1 MASHSG
7 TRPAATP
14 GSDTHGPGTHAADGD
29 GPSPEEVERK
39 LDYLYGR
46 AGSSTARNDAAQQ
59 DTAQK
64 RGTRQRG
71 LVAAL
76 LDDVAKRADMLGK
89 AREMLGSFAAAPY
102 RNGDPAPETAALL
115 LTETPQGYFDQA
127 QLISRLNA
135 RRESLVDGH
144 TARPP
149 APETTVTATA
159 PSTSPAPAPDL
170 PGPPTEPQH
179 DIAAAKAAVQRK
191 LAHARVLLQSAS
203 QAREAVRAPEPA
215 PQAQAAG
222 NAESTEHAKNAA
234 NAEHAANA
242 APSPRQGDGAAPG
255 ASSGV
260 FPGRASGPAQATRA
274 DQALAFAR
282 EQIGKPYVWGAAG
295 PGSYDCSG
303 LTQAAWKAAG
313 VTLPRAA
320 RDQAQAGTTVPLS
333 EARPGDLVFFAFFGD
348 ADHVGLYAGD
358 GVMIHAPRPGGRVRE
373 ESVHHDGESAV
384 HRVVRPD

>member
-14 GSDTHGPGTHAADGD
+14 GSGTHGPGTHGADGD

-46 AGSSTARNDAAQQ
+46 AGASTARNDAAQK
-59 DTAQK
+59 DAAQK
-64 RGTRQRG
+64 RGARQRG

-89 AREMLGSFAAAPY
+89 AREMLGSLAAAPY

-159 PSTSPAPAPDL
+159 SNTYPAPAPDL
-170 PGPPTEPQH
+170 PEPQH
-179 DIAAAKAAVQRK
+179 DIATTKAAVQRK
-191 LAHARVLLQSAS
+191 LAHARVLLLSAP

-215 PQAQAAG
+215 PQAQAAE
-222 NAESTEHAKNAA
+222 NAESTEHAANTEYAENTA
-234 NAEHAANA
+234 NAENA

-260 FPGRASGPAQATRA
+260 FPGRAPGPAQATRA

-320 RDQAQAGTTVPLS
+320 SDQAQAGTAVPLS

-384 HRVVRPD
+384 HRVVRPA

>member
-1 MASHSG
+1 MASHSS

-14 GSDTHGPGTHAADGD
+14 GSGTPGPGTHRADGD

-46 AGSSTARNDAAQQ
+46 AGSSTARNDAQKDTAHK

-64 RGTRQRG
+64 KGARQRG

-102 RNGDPAPETAALL
+102 RNGDTAPETAALL
-115 LTETPQGYFDQA
+115 LGETPQGYFDQA
-127 QLISRLNA
+127 QLISRLNT

-149 APETTVTATA
+149 APEATA
-159 PSTSPAPAPDL
+159 PDPVPAPAPGL
-170 PGPPTEPQH
+170 PGPPAEPQH

-191 LAHARVLLQSAS
+191 LAHARVLLLSAP
-203 QAREAVRAPEPA
+203 QAHEALRATEPA
-215 PQAQAAG
+215 PRTQAAEHVE
-222 NAESTEHAKNAA
+222 NAGSTVRAANADNAA
-234 NAEHAANA
+234 NAV
-242 APSPRQGDGAAPG
+242 PSPGQNDGAAPG
-255 ASSGV
+255 VPSGV

-320 RDQAQAGTTVPLS
+320 RDQAHAGTTVPLS
-333 EARPGDLVFFAFFGD
+333 EARPGDLVFFAFVGD
-348 ADHVGLYAGD
+348 PDHVGLYAGD

>member
-14 GSDTHGPGTHAADGD
+14 GSGTHGPGTHGADGD

-46 AGSSTARNDAAQQ
+46 AGASTAQK

-64 RGTRQRG
+64 RGARQRG

-149 APETTVTATA
+149 TPETTVTATA

-170 PGPPTEPQH
+170 PEPQQH
-179 DIAAAKAAVQRK
+179 DIATTKAAVQRK
-191 LAHARVLLQSAS
+191 LAHARVLLLSAP

-215 PQAQAAG
+215 PQAQAAE
-222 NAESTEHAKNAA
+222 NAGSTEHAENTKYAENAA
-234 NAEHAANA
+234 NAATAENA
-242 APSPRQGDGAAPG
+242 APSPRQGDGAAPC

-320 RDQAQAGTTVPLS
+320 RDQARAGTAVPLS

-373 ESVHHDGESAV
+373 ESVHHDGESAM
-384 HRVVRPD
+384 HRVVRPA

>member
-1 MASHSG
+1 MASHSS

-14 GSDTHGPGTHAADGD
+14 GSGPPGPGTHRADGD

-46 AGSSTARNDAAQQ
+46 VGSSTARNDAQK
-59 DTAQK
+59 DTARK
-64 RGTRQRG
+64 KGARQRG

-76 LDDVAKRADMLGK
+76 LDDVAKRADRLGK

-102 RNGDPAPETAALL
+102 RNGDTAPETAALL
-115 LTETPQGYFDQA
+115 LSETPQGYFDQA
-127 QLISRLNA
+127 QLISRLNT

-149 APETTVTATA
+149 APQTTA
-159 PSTSPAPAPDL
+159 PDPAPAPAPDL
-170 PGPPTEPQH
+170 PVPPAEPQH

-191 LAHARVLLQSAS
+191 LAHARVLLLSAP
-203 QAREAVRAPEPA
+203 QAHEALRATEPA
-215 PQAQAAG
+215 PRTQAAEHVE
-222 NAESTEHAKNAA
+222 NAGRTV
-234 NAEHAANA
+234 HAANA
-242 APSPRQGDGAAPG
+242 VPSPGQGDGAVPG
-255 ASSGV
+255 VSSGV
-260 FPGRASGPAQATRA
+260 FPGRTSGPAQATRA

-320 RDQAQAGTTVPLS
+320 RDQAHAGTAVPLS

>member
-1 MASHSG
+1 MASHSS

-14 GSDTHGPGTHAADGD
+14 GSGAPGPGTHGADGD

-46 AGSSTARNDAAQQ
+46 AGSSTTRNDAAQK

-64 RGTRQRG
+64 KGARQRG

-102 RNGDPAPETAALL
+102 RNGDTAPETAALL

-127 QLISRLNA
+127 QLISRLNT

-149 APETTVTATA
+149 APETTVTDTA
-159 PSTSPAPAPDL
+159 PDTVPVPAPDL
-170 PGPPTEPQH
+170 PGPPAEPQH

-191 LAHARVLLQSAS
+191 LAHARVLLLSAP
-203 QAREAVRAPEPA
+203 QAREAVPATEPT
-215 PQAQAAG
+215 PLTQAA
-222 NAESTEHAKNAA
+222 EHAEITESI
-234 NAEHAANA
+234 EHAANA
-242 APSPRQGDGAAPG
+242 APTPRQGAGAAG
-255 ASSGV
+255 VSSGV
-260 FPGRASGPAQATRA
+260 FLGRASGAAQATRA

-320 RDQAQAGTTVPLS
+320 LDQAHAGTAVPLS

-358 GVMIHAPRPGGRVRE
+358 GVMIHAPRPGDRVRE

>member
-14 GSDTHGPGTHAADGD
+14 GSGTHGPGTHGADGD

-46 AGSSTARNDAAQQ
+46 AGASTAQK

-64 RGTRQRG
+64 RGARQRG

-149 APETTVTATA
+149 TPETTVTATA

-170 PGPPTEPQH
+170 PEPQQH
-179 DIAAAKAAVQRK
+179 DIATTKAAVQRK
-191 LAHARVLLQSAS
+191 LAHARVLLLSAP

-215 PQAQAAG
+215 PQAQAAE
-222 NAESTEHAKNAA
+222 NAGSTEHAENTKYAENAA
-234 NAEHAANA
+234 NAATAENA
-242 APSPRQGDGAAPG
+242 AHSPRQGDGAAPC

-320 RDQAQAGTTVPLS
+320 RDQARAGTAVPLS

-373 ESVHHDGESAV
+373 ESVHHDGESAM
-384 HRVVRPD
+384 HRVVRPA